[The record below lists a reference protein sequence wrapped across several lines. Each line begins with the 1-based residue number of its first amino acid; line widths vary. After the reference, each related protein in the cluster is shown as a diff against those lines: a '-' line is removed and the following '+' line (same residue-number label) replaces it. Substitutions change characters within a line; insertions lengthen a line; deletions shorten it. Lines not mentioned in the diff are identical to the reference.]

1 MVAWLKWRARK
12 LHKRCRC
19 VADQANIDLM
29 TPSQMRGD
37 IIDLNIFGML
47 GIEFFVREVATYD
60 QQHIAMIESMDPGA
74 PA

>member
-1 MVAWLKWRARK
+1 
-12 LHKRCRC
+12 
-19 VADQANIDLM
+19 M

-47 GIEFFVREVATYD
+47 GIEFLVREVATYD